1 MKITTILRY
10 LEPFKNNRIM
20 ILVSDGLIIVWIRQD
35 NANQLN
41 FAEAPNFKANSGKS
55 FIKEIKTMKIK
66 YFINHFSF

>member
-1 MKITTILRY
+1 MVLLLLFGFDKII
-10 LEPFKNNRIM
+10 

-55 FIKEIKTMKIK
+55 FIKE
-66 YFINHFSF
+66 